1 MTALATIE
9 DHITEFRAPPLRAGP
24 TRRIRDDAEALAVAE
39 EISAKLAEGAAA
51 RDRDRILPYEEMD
64 LLADAGLL
72 AITVPKSYGG
82 AGVGARTVARVIAA
96 LSRAD
101 GSIGQ
106 IPQNHFFMLE
116 GLRLQGTEE
125 QKRFFYGRVLAGE
138 RLGNALSETGT
149 KTAHDHATRIT
160 RDGAIYR
167 LNGRK
172 FYSTGVL
179 FAHWVAVVAN
189 DENNVSTIAFVPRE
203 TKGITIVD
211 DWSGFGQRTTGSGTT
226 LLDNVE
232 VHPFATLSFAALFER
247 PTSMGPFAQIM
258 HAAIEQ
264 GIAEAALADT
274 VQFVRNSAR
283 PYKDARVDRASDDP
297 YTIATAGELKIRVDA
312 SSALLDRAG
321 KFVERAQKVCY
332 KLWEGIWEDDA
343 VLRDRTRRIFTDP
356 AKVHPIRHEGRYFKV
371 PGVHLSEPS
380 PQRTPVLYQ
389 AGASARGRRFA
400 GEHAECVFIATPS
413 KAVLRKAVAAIRE
426 SVASAGRDPRSAL
439 IFNLQTVIVDETDAK
454 AKAKYED
461 YKQYIN
467 LDGAL
472 ALGSGWMG
480 IDFGD
485 YSLH

>member
-1 MTALATIE
+1 MTAALATIE
-9 DHITEFRAPPLRAGP
+9 DDIIEFRPPPLRATP

-39 EISAKLAEGAAA
+39 EVSAKLGEGAAT

-64 LLADAGLL
+64 LISDAGLL
-72 AITVPKSYGG
+72 ATTVPKASGG
-82 AGVGARTVARVIAA
+82 AGVRAGTVARVIAT

-101 GSIGQ
+101 GSIGR

-116 GLRLQGTEE
+116 GLRLQGTDE
-125 QKRFFYGRVLAGE
+125 QKRFFYGRVLGGE

-189 DENNVSTIAFVPRE
+189 DQNNVSTIAFVPRE
-203 TKGITIVD
+203 TKGIIVD

-232 VHPFATLSFAALFER
+232 VHPFATLSFTALFER

-258 HAAIEQ
+258 HAAVEQ

-283 PYKDARVDRASDDP
+283 PYKDAGVDRACDDP
-297 YTIATAGELKIRVDA
+297 YTVAIAGELKIRVDA
-312 SSALLDRAG
+312 SNALLERAGEFVDRAQAEPSVG
-321 KFVERAQKVCY
+321 TVAAASVAVAEAKIASTEAALLVAS
-332 KLWEGIWEDDA
+332 KLIELAGSSA
-343 VLRDRTRRIFTDP
+343 TLVKHGLDRHWRNARTHT
-356 AKVHPIRHEGRYFKV
+356 VHDPIRWKYR
-371 PGVHLSEPS
+371 
-380 PQRTPVLYQ
+380 
-389 AGASARGRRFA
+389 
-400 GEHAECVFIATPS
+400 
-413 KAVLRKAVAAIRE
+413 AV
-426 SVASAGRDPRSAL
+426 
-439 IFNLQTVIVDETDAK
+439 
-454 AKAKYED
+454 
-461 YKQYIN
+461 
-467 LDGAL
+467 
-472 ALGSGWMG
+472 
-480 IDFGD
+480 GD
-485 YSLH
+485 YWLNGVNPPRHGAI

>member
-1 MTALATIE
+1 MTAALATIE
-9 DHITEFRAPPLRAGP
+9 DNITEFLPPPLRARP

-51 RDRDRILPYEEMD
+51 RDRDRILPYEEIE
-64 LLADAGLL
+64 LLSDTGLL
-72 AITVPKSYGG
+72 AITVPKAYGG
-82 AGVGARTVARVIAA
+82 AGVLAGTVARVIAA

-149 KTAHDHATRIT
+149 KTAHDHATLIT
-160 RDGAIYR
+160 RDGAVYR

-226 LLDNVE
+226 LLENVE
-232 VHPFATLSFAALFER
+232 VHPLGVLSFSALFER

-258 HAAIEQ
+258 HAAVEQ

-283 PYKDARVDRASDDP
+283 PYKDAGVERASDDP
-297 YTIATAGELKIRVDA
+297 YTVATAGELKIRVDA

-321 KFVERAQKVCY
+321 EFVDRAQ
-332 KLWEGIWEDDA
+332 A
-343 VLRDRTRRIFTDP
+343 
-356 AKVHPIRHEGRYFKV
+356 
-371 PGVHLSEPS
+371 EPS
-380 PQRTPVLYQ
+380 VDTV
-389 AGASARGRRFA
+389 AAAS
-400 GEHAECVFIATPS
+400 V
-413 KAVLRKAVAAIRE
+413 AVAEAKIASTE
-426 SVASAGRDPRSAL
+426 AALLVASKLIELAVSSATLTKHGLDRHWRNARTHTVLDPVRW
-439 IFNLQTVIVDETDAK
+439 
-454 AKAKYED
+454 KYR
-461 YKQYIN
+461 
-467 LDGAL
+467 AV
-472 ALGSGWMG
+472 
-480 IDFGD
+480 GD
-485 YSLH
+485 YWLNGVNPPRHGAM

>member
-1 MTALATIE
+1 MTAALATIE
-9 DHITEFRAPPLRAGP
+9 NDSIEFRPPPLRTKSA
-24 TRRIRDDAEALAVAE
+24 RRIRDDAEALAVAE
-39 EISAKLAEGAAA
+39 EVSAKLAEGAAA
-51 RDRDRILPYEEMD
+51 RDRDRVLPYEEMD
-64 LLADAGLL
+64 LISDAGLL
-72 AITVPKSYGG
+72 AITVPKAYGG
-82 AGVGARTVARVIAA
+82 AGVRAGTVARVIAA
-96 LSRAD
+96 LSSAD

-138 RLGNALSETGT
+138 RLGNALSEAGT
-149 KTAHDHATRIT
+149 KTAHDHATRLT

-232 VHPFATLSFAALFER
+232 VHPFAILSFAALFES

-258 HAAIEQ
+258 HAAVEQ

-283 PYKDARVDRASDDP
+283 PYKDAGVDRASDDP
-297 YTIATAGELKIRVDA
+297 YTVAIAGELKIRVDA

-321 KFVERAQKVCY
+321 EFVDRAQ
-332 KLWEGIWEDDA
+332 A
-343 VLRDRTRRIFTDP
+343 
-356 AKVHPIRHEGRYFKV
+356 
-371 PGVHLSEPS
+371 EPS
-380 PQRTPVLYQ
+380 VETV
-389 AGASARGRRFA
+389 AAAS
-400 GEHAECVFIATPS
+400 V
-413 KAVLRKAVAAIRE
+413 AVAEAKITSTE
-426 SVASAGRDPRSAL
+426 AALLVASKLIELAGSSATLAKHGLDRHWRNARTHTVHDPVRW
-439 IFNLQTVIVDETDAK
+439 
-454 AKAKYED
+454 KYR
-461 YKQYIN
+461 
-467 LDGAL
+467 AV
-472 ALGSGWMG
+472 
-480 IDFGD
+480 GD
-485 YSLH
+485 YWLNGVNPPRHGAI

>member
-1 MTALATIE
+1 MTAALATIE
-9 DHITEFRAPPLRAGP
+9 NDSIEFRPPPLRTKSA
-24 TRRIRDDAEALAVAE
+24 RRIRDDAEALAVAE
-39 EISAKLAEGAAA
+39 EVSAKLAEGAAA
-51 RDRDRILPYEEMD
+51 RDRDRVLPYEEMD
-64 LLADAGLL
+64 LISDAGLL
-72 AITVPKSYGG
+72 AITVPKAYGG
-82 AGVGARTVARVIAA
+82 AGVRAGTVARVIAA
-96 LSRAD
+96 LSSAD

-138 RLGNALSETGT
+138 RLGNALSEAGT
-149 KTAHDHATRIT
+149 KTAHDHATRLT

-232 VHPFATLSFAALFER
+232 VHPFAILSFAALFES

-258 HAAIEQ
+258 HAAVEQ

-283 PYKDARVDRASDDP
+283 PYKDAGVDRASDDP
-297 YTIATAGELKIRVDA
+297 YTVAIAGELKIWVDA

-321 KFVERAQKVCY
+321 EFV
-332 KLWEGIWEDDA
+332 
-343 VLRDRTRRIFTDP
+343 DRVQ
-356 AKVHPIRHEGRYFKV
+356 A
-371 PGVHLSEPS
+371 EPS
-380 PQRTPVLYQ
+380 VETV
-389 AGASARGRRFA
+389 AAAS
-400 GEHAECVFIATPS
+400 V
-413 KAVLRKAVAAIRE
+413 AVAEAKITSTE
-426 SVASAGRDPRSAL
+426 AALLVASKLIELAGSSATLAKHGLDRHWRNARTHTVHDPVRW
-439 IFNLQTVIVDETDAK
+439 
-454 AKAKYED
+454 KYR
-461 YKQYIN
+461 
-467 LDGAL
+467 AV
-472 ALGSGWMG
+472 
-480 IDFGD
+480 GD
-485 YSLH
+485 YWLNGVNPPRHGAI